1 MTQNGNELLTD
12 EKLSAFLD
20 SELPEHE
27 MKFIRDQLALN
38 ESLVIRLAELASVD
52 AIVSATYHDID
63 EVPLPESIQKLVA
76 DNEHLA
82 PAKNTVVDLSLW
94 RRAKSAWQAHA
105 PLATAAA
112 LVLGLTIGLFTQF
125 FSEHS
130 SNHWSQVVAALNEN
144 VSGQSTTLAA
154 GYEVIPRVSFTNG
167 DQQLCRQF
175 VLLTPDNTQHSIACN
190 DGDSWQL
197 EATLFDEPIK
207 AGSYQTA
214 SSQQPINSLVET
226 MARGAFLNTEQE
238 QEAIRSGWAQP
249 LNH

>member
-1 MTQNGNELLTD
+1 MTQNVNELLTD

-27 MKFIRDQLALN
+27 MKLIRDQLADD
-38 ESLVIRLAELASVD
+38 EDLVIRLAELASVD

-76 DNEHLA
+76 DNEHLSQA
-82 PAKNTVVDLSLW
+82 NDTVVDLSLW
-94 RRAKSAWQAHA
+94 RRAKSAWQAQA

-112 LVLGLTIGLFTQF
+112 LVLGLAIGLLTQVQDT
-125 FSEHS
+125 HS
-130 SNHWSQVVAALNEN
+130 TIYWPQITTALDDH
-144 VSGQSTTLAA
+144 VSGQSITLAE
-154 GYEVIPRVSFTNG
+154 GYQLTARVSFMNS

-175 VLLTPDNTQHSIACN
+175 VLQTPENSQHSIACH
-190 DGDSWQL
+190 DGNSWQL

-214 SSQQPINSLVET
+214 SSQKPINSLVES
-226 MARGAFLNTEQE
+226 MAAGTFLNAEQE
-238 QEAIRSGWAQP
+238 QEAIDSGWAQP

>member
-1 MTQNGNELLTD
+1 MTQNIDQLLTD

-27 MKFIRDQLALN
+27 MKLIRDQLADD
-38 ESLVIRLAELASVD
+38 EDLVIRLAELACVD

-63 EVPLPESIQKLVA
+63 EVPLPESIQKLVS
-76 DNEHLA
+76 DNEHLLQA
-82 PAKNTVVDLSLW
+82 NDTVVDLSLW

-112 LVLGLTIGLFTQF
+112 LVLGLTIGLFTQLVGTN
-125 FSEHS
+125 S
-130 SNHWSQVVAALNEN
+130 SNYWPQITTALDDH
-144 VSGQSTTLAA
+144 VSGQSISLAE
-154 GYEVIPRVSFTNG
+154 GYDLTARVSFMNS

-175 VLLTPDNTQHSIACN
+175 VLQTPENSQHSIACH
-190 DGDSWQL
+190 DGNNWQL
-197 EATLFDEPIK
+197 KATLIDEPLR

-214 SSQQPINSLVET
+214 SSQQPINSLVES
-226 MARGAFLNTEQE
+226 MAAGAFLNADQE
-238 QEAIRSGWAQP
+238 QEAIRSGWAHP